1 MTAPPPRGSP
11 TARTGVLVL
20 IVDDNARNL
29 KLAGDVLRAAGL
41 ETLEAG
47 TGSEA
52 IALAGDHLPDV
63 ILMDIELPDMLGTD
77 AMRALGD
84 APRTAHI
91 PVVAL
96 TAMRLEGGCGDVSI
110 PGFAGL
116 ITKPFDVLAFPDR
129 VREYATHSRT

>member
-1 MTAPPPRGSP
+1 M
-11 TARTGVLVL
+11 LVL
-20 IVDDNARNL
+20 IVDDNPRNL

-52 IALAGDHLPDV
+52 IALAGEHLPDV
-63 ILMDIELPDMLGTD
+63 ILMDIELPDMRGTD

-96 TAMRLEGGCGDVSI
+96 TAMQLEGGRAEVPMS
-110 PGFAGL
+110 GFAGL
-116 ITKPFDVLAFPDR
+116 IAKPFDVRAFPDR
-129 VREYATHSRT
+129 VRSYATHSGA